1 MNTPIKVLS
10 LFAGIGIS
18 VLSTHNAFSQPEPS
32 AERALPSAS
41 ADHWRH
47 AMVKTPLPGK
57 GCFTTSYPD
66 TEWHRVQCA
75 TAPPRQP
82 TPPRIRSP
90 GTDAPMSVGDGTD
103 FFARVASGTSISQGE
118 GAFTKVSGVTGESDG
133 GVANEFGLQL
143 NSNPF
148 TTAACNGVS
157 GCMGW
162 AQFIYGNPYQS
173 LTGPKTY
180 GAAYIQY
187 WLVPTTGGSLTC
199 PSGPWQSSNG
209 GCFYNSPAVC
219 VPSCSATTD
228 LTIASLPFMTLTG
241 TPGAGGNDTVVFGV
255 SGTLYSTCND
265 CGTTNVNI
273 GLSGNWT
280 TTEFNIFGD
289 GGGSTAMFNSGA
301 TVGVITRVN
310 NGTTNAPSCTQT
322 KPSVFT
328 GETNSLTL
336 VSPCCPFGGA
346 SPGIIFEESSASG
359 ATTTCSLLRNT
370 WLPAVAALLLDH

>member
-1 MNTPIKVLS
+1 M
-10 LFAGIGIS
+10 
-18 VLSTHNAFSQPEPS
+18 LSTAQPSTES
-32 AERALPSAS
+32 ATAQPPTAHVSAL
-41 ADHWRH
+41 DRWRP

-66 TEWHRVQCA
+66 TEWHKVQCS
-75 TAPPRQP
+75 TAPSRPP

-90 GTDAPMSVGDGTD
+90 GTEAPMTVGNGTD
-103 FFARVASGTSISQGE
+103 FFAGVASGTTISQGE
-118 GAFTKVSGVTGESDG
+118 GAFTKVSGVTSENDDG
-133 GVANEFGLQL
+133 TANDFGLQL

-162 AQFIYGNPYQS
+162 AQFVYGNPYQS

-199 PSGPWQSSNG
+199 PSGPWQSAGG
-209 GCFYNSPAVC
+209 GCFYNSPVVC

-265 CGTTNVNI
+265 CGASNPNL
-273 GLSGNWT
+273 GLSGNWN

-289 GGGSTAMFNSGA
+289 GGGSSATFNPGA
-301 TVGVITRVN
+301 TVGVITRIN

-322 KPSVFT
+322 KPSVYT
-328 GETNSLTL
+328 AETNSLTL
-336 VSPCCPFGGA
+336 VSPCCPVGGA
-346 SPGIIFEESSASG
+346 SPGIVYLESSASPPPT
-359 ATTTCSLLRNT
+359 ANCAVLTHPYA
-370 WLPAVAALLLDH
+370 WLPAVTTLLL